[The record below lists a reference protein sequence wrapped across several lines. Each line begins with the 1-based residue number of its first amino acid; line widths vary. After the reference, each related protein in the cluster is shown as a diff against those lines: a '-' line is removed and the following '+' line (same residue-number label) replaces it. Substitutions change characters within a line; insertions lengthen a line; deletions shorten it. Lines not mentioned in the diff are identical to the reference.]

1 MYGMKRR
8 VAFWAVSFSALGGT
22 FNGVVK
28 FQRSICGDT
37 YGSIQAQAKGHT
49 WQEAACTQPKSC
61 ASAAQTHCGADW
73 TNEAIERAKRC
84 LYIMPMPRER
94 PKGQLECEKFTN
106 DQLEEARKA
115 VGY

>member
-1 MYGMKRR
+1 MFGMKRR

-22 FNGVVK
+22 FNGVVN

-61 ASAAQTHCGADW
+61 AVCGADSLRGGLDKRSHR
-73 TNEAIERAKRC
+73 TREALLVHYADAERTT
-84 LYIMPMPRER
+84 ER
-94 PKGQLECEKFTN
+94 PT
-106 DQLEEARKA
+106 
-115 VGY
+115 